1 MVRHQQEKVARV
13 SISLQPRLRE
23 EFDRVSGLMGYDE
36 RSKALQI
43 AIRNMIG
50 DFEIRT
56 NPESIVTGTVLMLY
70 NHEVGG
76 VDSAITEIG
85 HDHRFV
91 IVSSLHLHLDNDNCM
106 NVIIVRGKAR
116 KIMEFESD
124 LRKLVGVKQIKESF
138 LTIDS

>member
-1 MVRHQQEKVARV
+1 MGRRKKETVSRV
-13 SISLQPRLRE
+13 SISLQPHLQE
-23 EFDRVSGLMGYDE
+23 EFDRVSRMIGYNE
-36 RSKALQI
+36 RSKALQV

-50 DFEIRT
+50 DYEIET
-56 NPESIVTGTVLMLY
+56 NPDSVVTGTVLMLY

-76 VDSAITEIG
+76 IDSAITEIG
-85 HDHRFV
+85 HLHRFV
-91 IVSSLHLHLDNDNCM
+91 IVSTLHLHLENDNCM
-106 NVIIVRGKAR
+106 NVIIVRGKAG

>member
-1 MVRHQQEKVARV
+1 MVRRQQEKVARV

-36 RSKALQI
+36 RSKALQT

-50 DFEIRT
+50 DYEIKT

-106 NVIIVRGKAR
+106 NVIIVRGKAG

>member
-36 RSKALQI
+36 RSKALQT

-50 DFEIRT
+50 DYEIKT

-91 IVSSLHLHLDNDNCM
+91 IVSTLHLHLDNDNCM